1 MYIYVILYT
10 MKIVPLCPNI
20 QYGEGLASLSKFL
33 ETEDNKQMSNDTLA
47 DFAEIVLKND
57 IIYLN
62 LLEQLLN
69 RSVELLLEQRLR
81 LLMLFLLQ
89 LILRKKCSKLL

>member
-10 MKIVPLCPNI
+10 MKIVPLCSNI

-33 ETEDNKQMSNDTLA
+33 ETEDNKQMSSDTLA

-69 RSVELLLEQRLR
+69 RNVELLLEQRLR